1 MILIK
6 KQIQQKQQ
14 PLKFLNATKTAHF
27 LVPRTLEI
35 AFPSCQISSFS
46 GVHVPRPLGERD
58 LMAALVI
65 TDTSY
70 TFSGRLQLM
79 FIETPVT
86 IN

>member
-1 MILIK
+1 ML
-6 KQIQQKQQ
+6 QKQHTFWCPEHWKSHFQ
-14 PLKFLNATKTAHF
+14 AARFQVFLGCMS
-27 LVPRTLEI
+27 PD
-35 AFPSCQISSFS
+35 
-46 GVHVPRPLGERD
+46 PLGERD

-79 FIETPVT
+79 FIETPVS

>member
-1 MILIK
+1 MKIKMILIK

-46 GVHVPRPLGERD
+46 GVHVPRPPRGKGPYGR
-58 LMAALVI
+58 
-65 TDTSY
+65 
-70 TFSGRLQLM
+70 FSDHRHQLHLQWPL
-79 FIETPVT
+79 T
-86 IN
+86 INVY